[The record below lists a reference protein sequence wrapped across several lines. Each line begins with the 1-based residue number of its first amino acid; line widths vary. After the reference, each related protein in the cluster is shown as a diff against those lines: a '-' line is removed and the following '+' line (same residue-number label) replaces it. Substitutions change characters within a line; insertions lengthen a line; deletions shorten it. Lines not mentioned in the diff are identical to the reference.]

1 MKVLVT
7 GGTGYLGRFVVRALA
22 ARGHRLVIFS
32 RNATRS
38 GLPGT
43 AIDGDIRDRAA
54 VERAANGCDAI
65 SHSAALVSIWR
76 RRREDFDDINV
87 GGLRNVLA
95 AAGALSIPRVLYTSS
110 FVAIPPRGRI
120 EPLLA
125 NDYQRTKV
133 AADRVADEAVRA
145 GSPLIRIYPG
155 VVYGPGS
162 FTEGNLVGRL
172 IADHLR
178 HKLPGLVGSEN
189 RWSYAYGDD
198 VAAGH
203 CAALERGRAGG
214 RYVLGGENAP
224 QRRVFEIVQDLTGR
238 RPPPRIPF
246 PVADL
251 LGAAEELRVAL
262 FGGTPLLTRGAVEIF
277 RHDWSLDSS
286 ESVRELAYPLTPLA
300 EGIAR
305 TLESIRDMNASAEPM
320 RS

>member
-1 MKVLVT
+1 MLVT
-7 GGTGYLGRFVVRALA
+7 GGTGYLGRAVVSAMA
-22 ARGHRLVIFS
+22 ARGHDLVIFARS
-32 RNATRS
+32 ASRS
-38 GLPGT
+38 GLPGA
-43 AIDGDIRDRAA
+43 AIDGDVRDRAA
-54 VERAANGCDAI
+54 LERAVSGCDAI

-76 RRREDFDDINV
+76 RRREDFDEINV
-87 GGLRNVLA
+87 GGLRNVLSVAA
-95 AAGALSIPRVLYTSS
+95 AAGIPRVLYTSS
-110 FVAIPPRGRI
+110 FVALPPRGMT

-133 AADRVADEAVRA
+133 AADRVADEAVGNGA
-145 GSPLIRIYPG
+145 PLVRVYPG

-178 HKLPGLVGSEN
+178 HRLPGLVGPEN
-189 RWSYAYGDD
+189 RWSYAYVDD

-203 CAALERGRAGG
+203 CAALERGRVGG
-214 RYVLGGENAP
+214 RYALGGENAP
-224 QRRVFEIVQDLTGR
+224 QRRVFEIVQQLTGR

-246 PVADL
+246 PAADF

-286 ESVRELAYPLTPLA
+286 EAIRDLGYTLTPLT
-300 EGIAR
+300 EGVTR
-305 TLESIRDMNASAEPM
+305 TLSSIRGGAAPTEPA

>member
-7 GGTGYLGRFVVRALA
+7 GGTGYLGRAVVNALA
-22 ARGHRLVIFS
+22 ARHELVIFARGAS
-32 RNATRS
+32 RSN
-38 GLPGT
+38 LPGT

-54 VERAANGCDAI
+54 VERAAAGCDAI
-65 SHSAALVSIWR
+65 SHPAALVSIWR
-76 RRREDFDDINV
+76 RRRQDFDDINV
-87 GGLRNVLA
+87 GGLRNILEA
-95 AAGALSIPRVLYTSS
+95 AARLQTPRVLYTSS
-110 FVAIPPRGRI
+110 FVAIPPRDRTA
-120 EPLLA
+120 PLLA

-133 AADRVADEAVRA
+133 AADRVADEAVRD
-145 GSPLIRIYPG
+145 GSPLIRVYPG

-172 IADHLR
+172 IADHLKHR
-178 HKLPGLVGSEN
+178 LPGLVGPEN
-189 RWSYAYGDD
+189 RWSYAYVDD

-203 CAALERGRAGG
+203 CAAIERGRIGG
-214 RYVLGGENAP
+214 RYMLGGENAP
-224 QRRVFEIVQDLTGR
+224 QRRVFEILQQLTGR

-246 PVADL
+246 PVAEL
-251 LGAAEELRVAL
+251 LGAAEELRVAA

-286 ESVRELAYPLTPLA
+286 ETIRELGYSVTALA

-305 TLESIRDMNASAEPM
+305 TLQSIQDAASHGEPA

>member
-7 GGTGYLGRFVVRALA
+7 GGTGYLGRAVVNALA
-22 ARGHRLVIFS
+22 ARHELVIFARGAS
-32 RNATRS
+32 RSN
-38 GLPGT
+38 LPGT

-54 VERAANGCDAI
+54 VERAAAGCDAI

-76 RRREDFDDINV
+76 RRRQDFDDINV
-87 GGLRNVLA
+87 GGLRNILEA
-95 AAGALSIPRVLYTSS
+95 AARLQTPRVLYTSS
-110 FVAIPPRGRI
+110 FVAIPPRDRTA
-120 EPLLA
+120 PLLA

-133 AADRVADEAVRA
+133 AADRVADEAVRD
-145 GSPLIRIYPG
+145 GSPLIRVYPG

-172 IADHLR
+172 IADHLKHR
-178 HKLPGLVGSEN
+178 LPGLVGPEN
-189 RWSYAYGDD
+189 RWSYAYVDD

-203 CAALERGRAGG
+203 CAAIERGRIGG
-214 RYVLGGENAP
+214 RYMLGGENAP
-224 QRRVFEIVQDLTGR
+224 QRRVFEILQQLTGR

-246 PVADL
+246 PVAEL
-251 LGAAEELRVAL
+251 LGAAEELRVAA

-286 ESVRELAYPLTPLA
+286 ETIRELGYSVTALA

-305 TLESIRDMNASAEPM
+305 TLQSIQDAASHGEPA

>member
-7 GGTGYLGRFVVRALA
+7 GGTGYLGRAVVSALS
-22 ARGHRLVIFS
+22 ARGHDLVIFARS
-32 RNATRS
+32 ASRS
-38 GLPGT
+38 GLPGA

-54 VERAANGCDAI
+54 LERAAAGCDAI

-76 RRREDFDDINV
+76 RRREDFDEINV
-87 GGLRNVLA
+87 GGLRHVLSVA
-95 AAGALSIPRVLYTSS
+95 AAGRIPRVLYTSS
-110 FVAIPPRGRI
+110 FVALPPRDRQ

-133 AADRVADEAVRA
+133 IADRVADEAVGA
-145 GSPLIRIYPG
+145 GAPLIRVYPG

-178 HKLPGLVGSEN
+178 HKLPGLVGPEN
-189 RWSYAYGDD
+189 RWSYAYVED

-203 CAALERGRAGG
+203 CAALERGRVGG
-214 RYVLGGENAP
+214 RYALGGENAP
-224 QRRVFEIVQDLTGR
+224 QRRLFEIVQRLTGR

-246 PVADL
+246 PAAHL
-251 LGAAEELRVAL
+251 LGAAEELRVRL

-286 ESVRELAYPLTPLA
+286 DAIRDLGYTLTPLDT
-300 EGIAR
+300 GVSR
-305 TLESIRDMNASAEPM
+305 TLESIRG
-320 RS
+320 

>member
-7 GGTGYLGRFVVRALA
+7 GGTGYLGRAVVTALRG
-22 ARGHRLVIFS
+22 RGHDLVIFARHAS
-32 RNATRS
+32 GS

-43 AIDGDIRDRAA
+43 AIDGDVRDRAA
-54 VERAANGCDAI
+54 LERAAAGCDAI

-76 RRREDFDDINV
+76 RRREDFDEINV
-87 GGLRNVLA
+87 GGLRNVLSVA
-95 AAGALSIPRVLYTSS
+95 AAARIPRVLYTSS
-110 FVAIPPRGRI
+110 FVALPPRGRT

-133 AADRVADEAVRA
+133 IADRVADQAVRDGA
-145 GSPLIRIYPG
+145 PLIRVYPG

-178 HKLPGLVGSEN
+178 HRLPGLVGPEN
-189 RWSYAYGDD
+189 RWSYAYVDD

-214 RYVLGGENAP
+214 RYALGGDNAP
-224 QRRVFEIVQDLTGR
+224 QRRVFEILQQLTGR

-251 LGAAEELRVAL
+251 LGAAEELRVNL
-262 FGGTPLLTRGAVEIF
+262 FGGTPLLTRGAVDIF
-277 RHDWSLDSS
+277 RHDWSLDSG
-286 ESVRELAYPLTPLA
+286 EAIRELGYTLTPLT
-300 EGIAR
+300 EGVAR
-305 TLESIRDMNASAEPM
+305 TLSSIRGGASPVTPA